1 MLACL
6 PQSIIRMVHA
16 TGLFIDMLGC
26 GASGHLLE
34 NSPLLVL
41 PSLHAFVQGLNEA
54 QESAGLVTEMQA
66 REL

>member
-1 MLACL
+1 
-6 PQSIIRMVHA
+6 MVHA